1 MCRFLIRQNGVLCR
15 TMKSDRAHISQPIN
29 VPGAVTL
36 RHVGWGVRRVLPLCI
51 LSFALL
57 LFSGCTGG
65 NQSKTQRL
73 DLTGEWKFNPPT
85 EFFQYRKFHIELK
98 QTGSTITGR
107 LIPLFTYMSEEFAQQ
122 RFEGTIQGY
131 QVFLQLVVAG
141 GAKPAHFVGTV
152 EPDGNLMQGECQ
164 YSQHPKMK
172 WSANRPVKPSGK

>member
-1 MCRFLIRQNGVLCR
+1 
-15 TMKSDRAHISQPIN
+15 MKSNRAHISQQIN
-29 VPGAVTL
+29 VSGAVTL
-36 RHVGWGVRRVLPLCI
+36 QYGGSIIRRILLLCI
-51 LSFALL
+51 LPFALL

-65 NQSKTQRL
+65 NQNKTQSV

-107 LIPLFTYMSEEFAQQ
+107 LIPLFTYMAEGFAQQ
-122 RFEGTIQGY
+122 RFEGTIQGN
-131 QVFLQLVVAG
+131 QIFLQLIVAG
-141 GAKPAHFVGTV
+141 GFKTAHFVGTV
-152 EPDGNLMQGECQ
+152 EPDGNLLQGECQ